1 MNASYKTSAA
11 TKMTALF
18 VAALTSA
25 VVLGSTVAGL
35 QPKHDASAN
44 VVAMERVTI
53 TATRTN

>member
-1 MNASYKTSAA
+1 MNANANTSAV
-11 TKMTALF
+11 TKMTAFILA
-18 VAALTSA
+18 VLTSA

-35 QPKHDASAN
+35 QPKDDAGAH